1 MSMRFKA
8 NGAEYL
14 DGDDPKFSGRCPADG
29 LLNEVLK

>member
-8 NGAEYL
+8 NSAEYL
-14 DGDDPKFSGRCPADG
+14 DGDNPKFSGRRPADG